1 MTTPQPPELPSIT
14 TDDLL
19 KMIGD
24 RDVTISRQAM
34 LINSQAVRLA
44 EFDKAT
50 SSRVTT
56 SSFDTAD
63 LDDVKASRVMPTSFD
78 PASTGTAG

>member
-24 RDVTISRQAM
+24 RAVTISRQAT
-34 LINSQAVRLA
+34 LINSQSIRIAELEGASESSVATAEIQGVAVA
-44 EFDKAT
+44 PPE
-50 SSRVTT
+50 
-56 SSFDTAD
+56 
-63 LDDVKASRVMPTSFD
+63 P
-78 PASTGTAG
+78 